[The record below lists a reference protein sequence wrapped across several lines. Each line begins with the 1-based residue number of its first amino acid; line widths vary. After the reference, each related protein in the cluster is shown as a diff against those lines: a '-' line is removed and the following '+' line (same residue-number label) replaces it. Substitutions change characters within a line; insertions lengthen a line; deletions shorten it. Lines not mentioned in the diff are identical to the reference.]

1 MEFASRRARVLALA
15 GLALLTA
22 PGCRCSGREPP
33 PAAAPREAGRSA
45 SALVLAGRVS
55 DEHDRAVPGA
65 RVLTFGPTGD
75 AAAAVPREARTDVDG
90 GFGFGGLAPG
100 RYMVLVEAVGL
111 AALEPR
117 SVDLPGPATVIRL
130 EGQGRSLSGEV
141 VSDGGP
147 VRAARVRLGGGGRGL
162 ERETASDEAGRFVF
176 HGLGP
181 GAYALR
187 ATRGLLASPVATGA
201 SVDEGEAGGT
211 GAPSRP
217 VRLVLG
223 PGLGLEGVVVDDGGH
238 GLPGAEVRA
247 EATPDDPLAESARTG
262 PDGRF
267 RLGPLPP
274 GRLRLVARAAGFLLR
289 APVSVALDVKKAL
302 PPQRLELVRGASLGG
317 RVVDARGAP
326 VGDAQIRCGGAGG
339 VDVADLAVIFDRLP
353 LAAEAAATGGGA
365 GRALGATKVAR
376 SDARGVFRLDALL
389 PGPVHLTIT
398 RAPWAPLE
406 LDAAAL
412 EPGQHSD
419 VGVVTLREPAPGD
432 AGAPAPTPPARAG
445 ATLVGLA
452 TDSGNRPLA
461 RARVRAWPPGLSG
474 APAPGAAAFASA
486 LTDAGGHFTLTGV
499 PDGPLLL
506 ELDHPSYPVTF
517 AAATPGAAATLT
529 APIPG
534 GVGGEVREHVTGAS
548 VPRASVEGVGPGGQT
563 VTTSG
568 GARKPDAATFR
579 LLRLR
584 PGHWTLTAKAPGYR
598 AATRE
603 LDVPPSAT
611 VGETSVRGL
620 RLELDVER

>member
-1 MEFASRRARVLALA
+1 MEFASRRTRVLALA
-15 GLALLTA
+15 GLALLGA
-22 PGCRCSGREPP
+22 PACRCSGREKPAGTAP
-33 PAAAPREAGRSA
+33 TGRPAATF
-45 SALVLAGRVS
+45 VLEGRVT

-75 AAAAVPREARTDVDG
+75 AAAAVPREARSDLAGRFSFDG
-90 GFGFGGLAPG
+90 LVQG
-100 RYMVLVEAVGL
+100 RYTLLVEAVGL

-117 SVDLPGPATVIRL
+117 TVELPGSATVIRL

-141 VSDGGP
+141 VAEGGP
-147 VRAARVRLGGGGRGL
+147 VRGARVRLGGEGRGL
-162 ERETASDEAGRFVF
+162 ERETVSDEAGRFVF
-176 HGLGP
+176 HGLGA

-187 ATRGLLASPVATGA
+187 ATRGLLASPVASGVSAT
-201 SVDEGEAGGT
+201 S
-211 GAPSRP
+211 PP
-217 VRLVLG
+217 VRLTLG
-223 PGLGLEGVVVDDGGH
+223 PGLGLEGVVVDDGGR

-247 EATPDDPLAESARTG
+247 EATPDDPLAESVASG

-289 APVSVALDVKKAL
+289 APVGVALDAKKAL
-302 PPQRLELVRGASLGG
+302 PPQRLELVRGASLEG

-406 LDAAAL
+406 MDAAAL

-419 VGVVTLREPAPGD
+419 VGVVTLRETAPGD
-432 AGAPAPTPPARAG
+432 AGPTAATPTARAV
-445 ATLVGLA
+445 ATLVGVA

-517 AAATPGAAATLT
+517 AAATPGSPTTLT

-534 GVGGEVREHVTGAS
+534 GVDGEVREHVTGAG

-568 GARKPDAATFR
+568 GARKPGAATFR

-611 VGETSVRGL
+611 LGETSVRGL
-620 RLELDVER
+620 RLELDLDR